1 MKLLTYASALLF
13 VGSCAELS
21 HNEKIE
27 VIKDNIV
34 INQPEKVM
42 TYANTI
48 TQEELRLHLF
58 DFASEEFQGR
68 EVGTEGQKLAVEY
81 LKNFYIKNNIASPF
95 EGDDY
100 FQEIPTEY
108 FDSEFKD
115 SENVLAYIEGS
126 DKADELIVICA
137 HHDHEGVDDNG
148 NVYYGADDN
157 GSGNVALLEI
167 AEAFQKAKNDGFGP
181 RRSILLLHSTAEEKG
196 LHGSRFYVENP
207 VFPLKNTVANLNID
221 MIGRVDPRHQNLNNE
236 NYLYLIGTKRLST
249 ELHYISE
256 AVNDHFI
263 QLDLDY
269 KFNEENDRNRY
280 YYRSD
285 HYNFAKENIPVI
297 FYFNGV
303 HDDYSQI
310 TDTADKI
317 NYKLLAKRTQLIFA
331 TAWQLANQEQRIV
344 VDKI

>member
-27 VIKDNIV
+27 AIKSNIA

-68 EVGTEGQKLAVEY
+68 EVGSKGQKLAVEY
-81 LKNFYIKNNIASPF
+81 LKNFYLKNKIVSPF
-95 EGDDY
+95 DGEDY
-100 FQEIPTEY
+100 YQEIPSEY
-108 FDSEFKD
+108 FDGD
-115 SENVLAYIEGS
+115 YNDTENVLAYIEGS
-126 DKADELIVICA
+126 DKANELIIISA
-137 HHDHEGVDDNG
+137 HHDHEGVDEDG
-148 NVYYGADDN
+148 NIYYGADDD
-157 GSGNVALLEI
+157 GSGNVALLEM
-167 AEAFQKAKNDGFGP
+167 AEAFQKAKDDGFGP
-181 RRSILLLHSTAEEKG
+181 RRSILFLHLTAEEKG
-196 LHGSRFYVENP
+196 LQGSRFYVENP
-207 VFPLKNTVANLNID
+207 VFPLENTIANLNID
-221 MIGRVDPRHQNLNNE
+221 MIGRVDRKHQNLNNE
-236 NYLYLIGTKRLST
+236 NYIYLIGSNRLST
-249 ELHYISE
+249 ELHYISQ
-256 AVNDHFI
+256 AVNDQFI
-263 QLDLDY
+263 QLDLNY
-269 KFNEENDRNRY
+269 TYNEENDRHRY

-285 HYNFAKENIPVI
+285 HYNFAQQNIPVI
-297 FYFNGV
+297 FYFNGE
-303 HDDYSQI
+303 HDDYHQI

-331 TAWQLANQEQRIV
+331 TAWQLANQNDRIV